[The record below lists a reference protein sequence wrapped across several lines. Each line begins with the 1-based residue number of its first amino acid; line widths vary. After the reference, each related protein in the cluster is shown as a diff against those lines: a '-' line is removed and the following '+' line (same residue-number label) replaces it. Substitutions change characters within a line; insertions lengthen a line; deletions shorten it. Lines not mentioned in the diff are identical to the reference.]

1 MSRRSRL
8 ARLAGLVAIGALAVA
23 ACAPDG
29 PDAYTAPE
37 NDAPPATRAPST
49 SEPESDGGAADGAAG
64 EAVED
69 TDQST
74 PVETFPPNGETVVV
88 LGVDNTFREETIEIE
103 AGTEVLW
110 ENRGRNDHN
119 VLPVDETEDWGAQTE
134 DFVPGDEYAR
144 VFDTP
149 GEYPYY
155 CSIHGTTDV
164 GMIGTVIVTG

>member
-1 MSRRSRL
+1 MNSLKS
-8 ARLAGLVAIGALAVA
+8 I
-23 ACAPDG
+23 
-29 PDAYTAPE
+29 
-37 NDAPPATRAPST
+37 
-49 SEPESDGGAADGAAG
+49 
-64 EAVED
+64 
-69 TDQST
+69 
-74 PVETFPPNGETVVV
+74 VV
-88 LGVDNTFREETIEIE
+88 LLSTVLLIGGVCFADNWPQFRGPNRDGISTESGLLRAWPE
-103 AGTEVLW
+103 AGPEVLW